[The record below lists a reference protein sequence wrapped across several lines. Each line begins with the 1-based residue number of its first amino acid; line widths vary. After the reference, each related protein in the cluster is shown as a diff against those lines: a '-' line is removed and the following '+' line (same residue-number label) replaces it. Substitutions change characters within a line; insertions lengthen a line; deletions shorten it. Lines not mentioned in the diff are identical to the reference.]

1 MSDDL
6 HDALARVAETFDFG
20 DYEVRAYLT
29 VLEGGE
35 MTAAEIASEADI
47 PQPRVYDTVRDL
59 AAEGFLELRESRPMT
74 VRAVDPE
81 EAFDDVRTS
90 LDDLVE
96 GLEERY
102 TTPPQETDAAAVVR
116 SRATIRRQLRQVID
130 RAEHELVLSLTPD
143 LVGRFEE
150 ALQSARERGVNVDLL
165 VSPESEAPDP
175 DEFEY
180 TDIATRARC
189 RRGLTTPIL
198 AIADGSDAV
207 YATRAALQ
215 GDERYAVVF
224 GRSELGFL
232 VSAFF
237 ETVVLPTTT
246 TLATAED
253 ERGWPRQYATLRRCV
268 RDLEG
273 AEGPLYATVQGRDVL
288 TGEHRT
294 VEGEVLDHS
303 TGTDLGRASLT
314 VETESGEVAVGGQLA
329 AVEDVEAHELEIG
342 REPPA

>member
-1 MSDDL
+1 MTEDL
-6 HDALARVAETFDFG
+6 NAALGRVAETFDFG
-20 DYEVRAYLT
+20 EYEVRAYLT

-81 EAFDDVRTS
+81 DAFNEVRSS

-96 GLEERY
+96 GLEARY
-102 TTPPQETDAAAVVR
+102 TAPSQETDAAAVVR
-116 SRATIRRQLRQVID
+116 SRSTIRRQLRQVID
-130 RAEHELVLSLTPD
+130 RAEYELVLSLTPD

-150 ALQSARERGVNVDLL
+150 PLRAARENGVDVELL
-165 VSPESEAPDP
+165 VSPESDVPDP
-175 DEFEY
+175 ETFDY
-180 TDIATRARC
+180 GAVCTRART
-189 RRGLTTPIL
+189 RRGVTTPIL

-246 TLATAED
+246 TLSVAEE
-253 ERGWPRQYATLRRCV
+253 ERSWPRKYATLRRCV
-268 RDLEG
+268 RDLGE
-273 AEGPLYATVQGRDVL
+273 ADQQFYATVHGRDVV
-288 TGEHRT
+288 TGEPRT
-294 VEGEVLDHS
+294 VRGELVDWS
-303 TGTDLGRASLT
+303 AAADLSRASMT
-314 VETESGEVAVGGQLA
+314 VATEQEETVVGGQLA
-329 AVEDVEAHELEIG
+329 ALEDVEAHELEIG
-342 REPPA
+342 REPWW

>member
-1 MSDDL
+1 MSEDL
-6 HDALARVAETFDFG
+6 HAALARVAETFDFG

-74 VRAVDPE
+74 ARAVDPE

-150 ALQSARERGVNVDLL
+150 SLEHARERGVNVDLL

-175 DEFEY
+175 ESFDY
-180 TDIATRARC
+180 TAIATRARS
-189 RRGLTTPIL
+189 RRGLTTPVL

-246 TLATAED
+246 TLARADD
-253 ERGWPRQYATLRRCV
+253 EREWPRQYATLRRCV
-268 RDLEG
+268 SDLDD

-288 TGEHRT
+288 TGQHRT
-294 VEGEVLDHS
+294 VEGEVVDHA
-303 TGTDLGRASLT
+303 TGADLGRASLSVVT
-314 VETESGEVAVGGQLA
+314 ETGEVAVGGQLA
-329 AVEDVEAHELEIG
+329 AVEDVEAHEIEID
-342 REPPA
+342 REPPR

>member
-1 MSDDL
+1 MSEDL
-6 HDALARVAETFDFG
+6 NAALGRVAETFDFG
-20 DYEVRAYLT
+20 EYEVRAYLT

-81 EAFDDVRTS
+81 EAFDEVRSS

-96 GLEERY
+96 GLEARY
-102 TTPPQETDAAAVVR
+102 TAPPQETDAAAVVR
-116 SRATIRRQLRQVID
+116 SRSTIQRQLRQVID
-130 RAEHELVLSLTPD
+130 RAEYELVLSLTPD

-150 ALQSARERGVNVDLL
+150 SLRTARENGVEVELL
-165 VSPESEAPDP
+165 VSPESDVPDP
-175 DEFEY
+175 ETFDY
-180 TDIATRARC
+180 AAVSTRART
-189 RRGLTTPIL
+189 RRGVTTPIL

-246 TLATAED
+246 TLSVVD
-253 ERGWPRQYATLRRCV
+253 EERSWPRKYATLRRCV
-268 RDLEG
+268 RDLGESDQQF
-273 AEGPLYATVQGRDVL
+273 YATVQGRDVA
-288 TGEHRT
+288 TGEPRT
-294 VEGEVLDHS
+294 VRGELVDWS
-303 TGTDLGRASLT
+303 AAADLSRASMT
-314 VETESGEVAVGGQLA
+314 VATEAGETVVGGQLA
-329 AVEDVEAHELEIG
+329 ALEDVEAHELEIG
-342 REPPA
+342 REPWW